1 MLKALAGQP
10 DALVEAATARPGA
23 SYEPHGDYLKKM
35 LRATFCLSPRGDT
48 SSSKRTY
55 ESIAAG
61 CIPVIIADGL
71 RLPFERWLDWTAF
84 SVRVKEASALADPLS
99 VLRTLRAIPAAR
111 VAAMQAALREARPHF
126 LWHLDPSRPS
136 AVDAILREMCDGP
149 PS

>member
-1 MLKALAGQP
+1 M
-10 DALVEAATARPGA
+10 
-23 SYEPHGDYLKKM
+23 
-35 LRATFCLSPRGDT
+35 
-48 SSSKRTY
+48 
-55 ESIAAG
+55 
-61 CIPVIIADGL
+61 IIADGL

-84 SVRVKEASALADPLS
+84 SVRVKEAPALADPLS
-99 VLRTLRAIPAAR
+99 VLRTLRAIPSAR